1 MAKRMILVDPAH
13 VMMKTNPVP
22 DQLTESVLTIDDEMR
37 NILNSRGMTDH
48 DKLKAYQNALQ
59 KYLSKVGQLAARGP
73 IHSNSGVKPSA
84 NAPASV
90 DTTLLKMENRVVE
103 SVPETLRKKARLLLD
118 HLKETSDLVWND
130 RGEIEL
136 RGETVSGSNIADLVN
151 ETVRARK
158 MSDEPKGWSVFARA
172 LKESNVPQ
180 ELIGNKTR
188 WLNADNSSAPRDRK
202 TPVKKPEKT
211 ELGSVQEKSSKGATW
226 KHYYG

>member
-1 MAKRMILVDPAH
+1 M
-13 VMMKTNPVP
+13 
-22 DQLTESVLTIDDEMR
+22 
-37 NILNSRGMTDH
+37 
-48 DKLKAYQNALQ
+48 
-59 KYLSKVGQLAARGP
+59 
-73 IHSNSGVKPSA
+73 
-84 NAPASV
+84 
-90 DTTLLKMENRVVE
+90 
-103 SVPETLRKKARLLLD
+103 
-118 HLKETSDLVWND
+118 
-130 RGEIEL
+130 
-136 RGETVSGSNIADLVN
+136 SGSIIADLVN

-188 WLNADNSSAPRDRK
+188 WLNTDNSPAPRDRK

>member
-1 MAKRMILVDPAH
+1 M
-13 VMMKTNPVP
+13 
-22 DQLTESVLTIDDEMR
+22 
-37 NILNSRGMTDH
+37 
-48 DKLKAYQNALQ
+48 
-59 KYLSKVGQLAARGP
+59 
-73 IHSNSGVKPSA
+73 
-84 NAPASV
+84 
-90 DTTLLKMENRVVE
+90 
-103 SVPETLRKKARLLLD
+103 
-118 HLKETSDLVWND
+118 
-130 RGEIEL
+130 
-136 RGETVSGSNIADLVN
+136 SGSNIADLVN

-202 TPVKKPEKT
+202 TPVKKPVKKPEKT